1 MATPHF
7 QDENII
13 IHKMECGPYGNNIYL
28 VVCPKTNESIFID
41 TPAEP
46 DKMIELAKTTD
57 VKAIIITH
65 NHMDHLLGFEDV
77 TAAIDAPVG
86 IGADDAGRAVASGG
100 HAAEGRGCDFGGQ
113 RELDIGVHAGAYAGF
128 DLLLHRGTSVFR
140 RYAVSRRARQVGFA
154 GEVQAVGGEHC
165 YEAVHA
171 GRRCQM
177 CSPDTATTGTC
188 GIRRRSTRCSRRAS
202 ILTTC
207 TAMCCGKES

>member
-1 MATPHF
+1 MAMAHY

-86 IGADDAGRAVASGG
+86 IGVDDADALSRPA
-100 HAAEGRGCDFGGQ
+100 
-113 RELDIGVHAGAYAGF
+113 
-128 DLLLHRGTSVFR
+128 DLLLKDGDVISAGSVNLTAVFTPGHTPGSTCYFTEGHLFSGDTLFPGGPGKSGSPEKFKQLVESITTKLFTLGDDVNVFPGHGETDGSIR
-140 RYAVSRRARQVGFA
+140 ESKAEYAVFTSR
-154 GEVQAVGGEHC
+154 EH
-165 YEAVHA
+165 
-171 GRRCQM
+171 
-177 CSPDTATTGTC
+177 PDDLYGDV
-188 GIRRRSTRCSRRAS
+188 
-202 ILTTC
+202 LW
-207 TAMCCGKES
+207 KES